1 LTGPG
6 RAAPLSPRPARR
18 RRSRLRLGCLLLLF
32 LLLAAELVVRVF
44 HLVDVSAGAA
54 TPEQAQFNAADM
66 FVADGDAAIS
76 YRNRSFAKATIA
88 GVEYEH
94 DREGFR
100 VLPRQ
105 TLEPLGE
112 GVPAPATVAF
122 LGDSTCYGLGLRA
135 EDTLP
140 AQVQAALGAR
150 IRALD
155 LGVCGYG
162 TAQEAAL
169 YEAERPALAD
179 CKLVVLLVFPN
190 DFAPGTFLWDDGLR
204 VMYVDPLPLPRA
216 LKPLLWRSALYR
228 ALVSWRGAAAR
239 QRGDFD
245 ATRPG
250 NEASCLAAVERL
262 AAAVRAD
269 GKTLLVAHLPAMER
283 LDPYL
288 FERPV
293 AALRAQCERLG
304 IAYVDLLE
312 PFLAERERQAAEYEK
327 KSGQK
332 VSAELRAGFL
342 SQYWIVDPSD
352 HHLNAKANGIA
363 ARGLSEAVRKAL
375 GG

>member
-1 LTGPG
+1 MTVVHAPSLT
-6 RAAPLSPRPARR
+6 PRPARR
-18 RRSRLRLGCLLLLF
+18 RRSRLRLGCLFILF
-32 LLLAAELVVRVF
+32 LALAAELVVRVF
-44 HLVDVSAGAA
+44 GLVDVSAGAA
-54 TPEQAQFNAADM
+54 TPEQAQFNAAAM
-66 FVADGDAAIS
+66 FVADGNSAIS
-76 YRNRSFAKATIA
+76 YRNRPGARATIA

-94 DREGFR
+94 DAHGFR
-100 VLPRQ
+100 VLPA
-105 TLEPLGE
+105 PAASSA
-112 GVPAPATVAF
+112 APATVAF

-140 AQVQAALGAR
+140 AQVQAALGGAV
-150 IRALD
+150 RALD

-169 YEAERPALAD
+169 YEARRDALREAR
-179 CKLVVLLVFPN
+179 LVVLLVFPN

-204 VMYVDPLPLPRA
+204 VMYVDPLPLPRVV
-216 LKPLLWRSALYR
+216 KPMLWRSAAYR
-228 ALVSWRGAAAR
+228 GLVSWRGEAAR
-239 QRGDFD
+239 ARGDFD

-250 NEASCLAAVERL
+250 NEAACLAGVERL
-262 AAAVRAD
+262 AGAVRAD

-288 FERPV
+288 FERQV
-293 AALRAQCERLG
+293 AALRATCERLG
-304 IAYVDLLE
+304 VAYVDLLE
-312 PFLAERERQAAEYEK
+312 PFLAERERQSAEFEK

-352 HHLNAKANGIA
+352 HHLNAKANAIA
-363 ARGLSEAVRKAL
+363 ARALGDAVRQEL

>member
-1 LTGPG
+1 V
-6 RAAPLSPRPARR
+6 
-18 RRSRLRLGCLLLLF
+18 LF
-32 LLLAAELVVRVF
+32 LLLAGELVVRVF

-66 FVADGDAAIS
+66 FVADGDATIS
-76 YRNRSFAKATIA
+76 YRNRPGARASIA
-88 GVEYEH
+88 GVEYVHDEH
-94 DREGFR
+94 GFR
-100 VLPRQ
+100 VLPAA
-105 TLEPLGE
+105 PSGA
-112 GVPAPATVAF
+112 APATVAF

-140 AQVQAALGAR
+140 AQVQAALGGTV
-150 IRALD
+150 RALD

-169 YEAERPALAD
+169 YEAERPALHDAR
-179 CKLVVLLVFPN
+179 LVVLLVFPN

-216 LKPLLWRSALYR
+216 VKPLLWRSALYR

-250 NEASCLAAVERL
+250 NEASCLDAVERL
-262 AAAVRAD
+262 ATAVKAD
-269 GKTLLVAHLPAMER
+269 GKTLLVVHLPAMER

-293 AALRAQCERLG
+293 AALAAKCGQLG
-304 IAYVDLLE
+304 VAYVDLLP
-312 PFLAERERQAAEYEK
+312 PFLAERDRQAAEYEK
-327 KSGQK
+327 RSGQK

-363 ARGLSEAVRKAL
+363 ARALSEAVRKAL